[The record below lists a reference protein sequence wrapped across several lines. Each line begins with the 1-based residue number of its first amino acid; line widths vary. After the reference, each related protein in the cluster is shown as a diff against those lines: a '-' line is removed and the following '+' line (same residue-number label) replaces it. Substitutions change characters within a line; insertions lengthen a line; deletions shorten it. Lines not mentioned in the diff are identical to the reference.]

1 MIVLPFLL
9 KNRGIITRATIVA
22 VTMAIKHAHLMTF
35 SHTGHPRPTP
45 IAIETGKEM
54 SAPPWENVASVSSLS
69 ETDFK
74 FS

>member
-1 MIVLPFLL
+1 MTVLPFLL

-54 SAPPWENVASVSSLS
+54 
-69 ETDFK
+69 
-74 FS
+74 